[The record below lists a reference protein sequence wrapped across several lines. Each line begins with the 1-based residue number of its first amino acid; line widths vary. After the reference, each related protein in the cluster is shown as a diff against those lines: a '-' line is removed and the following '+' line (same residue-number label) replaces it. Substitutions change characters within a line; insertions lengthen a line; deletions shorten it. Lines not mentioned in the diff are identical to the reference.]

1 MNNSSKSLS
10 SKVALVTGGSAASAP
25 PSSVVWSKTERQS
38 RSLTQAQGKAAT
50 LVAEIGQAE
59 SLGYQADNADAEAVQ
74 AVRHGRLDASVVW
87 ISWSTTQG
95 FCLWARIDTFS
106 LEDFDR
112 MIAINVR
119 PVFVGAQAAGR
130 HMREGRR
137 IIVIGSVTADRT
149 GFPGASVYSMT
160 KAAVAV
166 LARGLA
172 IDFAPRG
179 ITVNTIQPGPTE
191 TDMNPADGPH
201 SDAVKKSR
209 AAETTGARR
218 WDRRDGCV
226 RCQSEASITGQ
237 LERGWRISGLI
248 RPISLVRGRQK
259 GRMIMIAEVLQS

>member
-1 MNNSSKSLS
+1 MNNSSNSLS
-10 SKVALVTGGSAASAP
+10 SKVALVTGGSRGIGAAVVRRLVKDGATVAFTY
-25 PSSVVWSKTERQS
+25 SSS
-38 RSLTQAQGKAAT
+38 REKAAA
-50 LVAEIGQAE
+50 LVAEIE
-59 SLGYQADNADAEAVQ
+59 SHGGKALAIQADSADAEAVQ
-74 AVRHGRLDASVVW
+74 AAVTQTAKDFGRLDILVNNAG
-87 ISWSTTQG
+87 ILLMGT
-95 FCLWARIDTFS
+95 IDTFS

-112 MIAINVR
+112 MIAVNVR

-130 HMREGRR
+130 HMREGGR

-201 SDAVKKSR
+201 SDAVKSLVPLKR
-209 AAETTGARR
+209 LGHADEIAAMVAFVASPEASFVTGAALSV
-218 WDRRDGCV
+218 DGGYL
-226 RCQSEASITGQ
+226 A
-237 LERGWRISGLI
+237 
-248 RPISLVRGRQK
+248 
-259 GRMIMIAEVLQS
+259 